1 MNDNDVEE
9 MTFTD
14 VLNLINIIFGKNEG
28 IEIVDRVRIYVIE
41 TLKNNELKID
51 LLTLLDKIKV
61 SLIENNP
68 ACVSLYIEEFREK
81 VYKLLSQN

>member
-14 VLNLINIIFGKNEG
+14 VLNLINIIFVKNEG

-68 ACVSLYIEEFREK
+68 A
-81 VYKLLSQN
+81 